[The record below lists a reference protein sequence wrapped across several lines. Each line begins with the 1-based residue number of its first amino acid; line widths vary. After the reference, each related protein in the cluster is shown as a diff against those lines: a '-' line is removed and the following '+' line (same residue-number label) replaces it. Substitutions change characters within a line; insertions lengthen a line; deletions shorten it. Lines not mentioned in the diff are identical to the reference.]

1 MEKLRKMLGGM
12 EYKEKLIG
20 LLQIIVGNVGYALV
34 VQLFILPMDLL
45 TSGTTGISLVLHKI
59 TGLPVPPLLLALN
72 IFTLLLGFIFIGKG
86 FGMSTILSS
95 FISPIALEF
104 WISC

>member
-45 TSGTTGISLVLHKI
+45 TAEPRVF
-59 TGLPVPPLLLALN
+59 P
-72 IFTLLLGFIFIGKG
+72 
-86 FGMSTILSS
+86 
-95 FISPIALEF
+95 
-104 WISC
+104 SCYTRLRDFRCRRSCSH

>member
-34 VQLFILPMDLL
+34 VQLF
-45 TSGTTGISLVLHKI
+45 T
-59 TGLPVPPLLLALN
+59 LANAYRNLD
-72 IFTLLLGFIFIGKG
+72 
-86 FGMSTILSS
+86 S
-95 FISPIALEF
+95 
-104 WISC
+104 